1 MQDWGSSPYQSLA
14 VAVGQGTALLRV
26 GVLVS
31 EMSVVKSWSSGLL
44 SALGLPF
51 KFKCLNTPG

>member
-1 MQDWGSSPYQSLA
+1 MQDWGLSPYQSLA
-14 VAVGQGTALLRV
+14 GGVGQGTSLLRV

-31 EMSVVKSWSSGLL
+31 EMNVVKSWSSGLL

>member
-1 MQDWGSSPYQSLA
+1 MQDWVWRPYHSLA
-14 VAVGQGTALLRV
+14 GGIRLGTGLLRV
-26 GVLVS
+26 AFLVS
-31 EMSVVKSWSSGLL
+31 EMRVVKSWSSRLL